1 MKRQHHTALLMA
13 TMLGGLAPAAPPP
26 PSRRDD
32 DDDDDDDDD
41 PPRFR
46 RIIGAETTFASIDHG
61 RNPGPIARACG
72 RCRAQPGE
80 ECRGRRGRYRF
91 HRARVQED
99 R

>member
-13 TMLGGLAPAAPPP
+13 AMLGGLAPAAPPP

-32 DDDDDDDDD
+32 DDD

-46 RIIGAETTFASIDHG
+46 RIISAGAAGASIDHG

-91 HRARVQED
+91 HLARVQVE

>member
-13 TMLGGLAPAAPPP
+13 AMLGGLAPTAPPP
-26 PSRRDD
+26 PSRR
-32 DDDDDDDDD
+32 DDDDD

-61 RNPGPIARACG
+61 RDPGPIARTCV

-80 ECRGRRGRYRF
+80 ECRGPRGRYRF
-91 HRARVQED
+91 HRARVQGE

>member
-1 MKRQHHTALLMA
+1 MRRRHHTALLMA
-13 TMLGGLAPAAPPP
+13 AMLGGLAPAAPPP

-32 DDDDDDDDD
+32 DDDDED

-46 RIIGAETTFASIDHG
+46 RIIGADPTRASIDHE
-61 RNPGPIARACG
+61 RAPGPIARTCG

-80 ECRGRRGRYRF
+80 ECRGPRGRYRF
-91 HRARVQED
+91 HRARAQED